1 MRADATS
8 YAAAMRATITLV
20 GLFLCACGAA
30 APASA
35 PQTTPAAPAVA
46 SPLSPAVCESAG
58 HRRDFDFWLGDWEV
72 HGAQGKLVGE
82 NRIEVLHGG
91 CALLESWRSAGGG
104 AGSSLNFYDPA
115 SQKWRQVWVD
125 RQGGIIDLAG
135 QLEGKAMVLE
145 GTSLQPDGSLRKIR
159 GTWTPQAEGKVRQ
172 VFEEA
177 PDGATWQV
185 TFDGLYSRKP

>member
-1 MRADATS
+1 MRASTA
-8 YAAAMRATITLV
+8 LG
-20 GLFLCACGAA
+20 GLLLSACGAA
-30 APASA
+30 APA
-35 PQTTPAAPAVA
+35 PPVGPAAPAA
-46 SPLSPAVCESAG
+46 DTQLSPPVCEGTG

-72 HGAQGKLVGE
+72 HGAQGKRVGQ
-82 NRIEVLHGG
+82 NRIEAIHGG
-91 CALLESWRSAGGG
+91 CALLESWRSVGGG

-135 QLEGKAMVLE
+135 QLEGNAMVLE